1 VVAILSFTFRVAIG
15 VVFLF
20 AGLAKISDPVRFL
33 LSLREFQLFPDI
45 ITRLSAIYL
54 PWLEFVLGFFII
66 LGLLHKTASLML
78 ASLNVVFALAIL
90 SVIVRGIDID
100 CGCFG
105 LLADTL
111 KIPDRADIKA
121 IFRNIIF
128 TTMCLYVFWSKKTV
142 LSLENYIESRRQA

>member
-1 VVAILSFTFRVAIG
+1 MAAILSFTFRVAIG

-33 LSLREFQLFPDI
+33 LTLREFQLFPDI
-45 ITRLSAIYL
+45 IARLSAIYL

-66 LGLLHKTASLML
+66 LGLLHRTASLML
-78 ASLNVVFALAIL
+78 ASLNIVFALAIL
-90 SVIVRGIDID
+90 SVIIRGIDID

-105 LLADTL
+105 LLADAL
-111 KIPDRADIKA
+111 KIPDSADIKA

-128 TTMCLYVFWSKKTV
+128 TAMCLCVFWSKKTV
-142 LSLENYIESRRQA
+142 LSLENYIKSRRQA